1 MTDWDL
7 LMPGIGLTALGIAG
21 VGLSLAGIAATFLEG
36 MHAVS
41 LLAMFIGLIF
51 LVQGLFKDGFPSSP
65 RAKSATF
72 IVLGFLVTFGIAA
85 AITVSA
91 RVPSIYAYI
100 VLMMIIFI
108 PVSIL
113 ALASYKKTPYL
124 RNLGII
130 LIGVAIVGGST
141 FYALGVVAPKSSA
154 LAGQNGTGSTAH
166 NATATNVTLSKGAPI
181 TRVTILPGAS
191 AKGNPNFD
199 PKVLNVAKGGGI
211 IWTNNDNDRHTVT
224 SFTDSGKSF
233 DSSLIMP
240 KKTFAL
246 NTAKLTEK
254 TYDYFCTLHP
264 FMKAKFTIG
273 GSR

>member
-21 VGLSLAGIAATFLEG
+21 VALSLAGIAATFLEG

-41 LLAMFIGLIF
+41 LLAMFLGLIF

-65 RAKSATF
+65 KAKSATI
-72 IVLGFLVTFGIAA
+72 IVLGFLITFGIAA

-91 RVPSIYAYI
+91 HVPSIYAYI
-100 VLMMIIFI
+100 VLMMIIFV

-113 ALASYKKTPYL
+113 AIASFKKTPYL

-130 LIGVAIVGGST
+130 LIGVAIVAGST
-141 FYALGVVAPKSSA
+141 FYALGVAPKSSA
-154 LAGQNGTGSTAH
+154 QPGHNVTGIITH
-166 NATATNVTLSKGAPI
+166 NATATNVTLSKGAP
-181 TRVTILPGAS
+181 TKMVTILPGAS

-199 PKVLNVAKGGGI
+199 PKVLNVPKAGGI
-211 IWTNNDNDRHTVT
+211 IWTNNDTVPHTVT

-233 DSSLIMP
+233 DSALIMP

-264 FMKAKFTIG
+264 FMKAKFNIQ
-273 GSR
+273 

>member
-21 VGLSLAGIAATFLEG
+21 VALSLAGIAATFLEG

-41 LLAMFIGLIF
+41 LLAMFLGLIF

-65 RAKSATF
+65 KAKSATI
-72 IVLGFLVTFGIAA
+72 IVLGFLITFGIAA

-91 RVPSIYAYI
+91 HVPSIYAYI
-100 VLMMIIFI
+100 VLMMIIFV

-113 ALASYKKTPYL
+113 AIASFKKTPYL

-130 LIGVAIVGGST
+130 LIGVAIVAGST
-141 FYALGVVAPKSSA
+141 FYALGVAPKSSA
-154 LAGQNGTGSTAH
+154 QPGHNVTGIITH
-166 NATATNVTLSKGAPI
+166 NATATNVTLSKSTP
-181 TRVTILPGAS
+181 TKMVTILPGAS

-199 PKVLNVAKGGGI
+199 PKVLNVPKAGGI
-211 IWTNNDNDRHTVT
+211 IWTNNDNVPHTVT

-233 DSSLIMP
+233 DSALIMP
-240 KKTFAL
+240 KKTFVL

-264 FMKAKFTIG
+264 FMKAKFNIQ
-273 GSR
+273 

>member
-7 LMPGIGLTALGIAG
+7 LLPGIGLTALGIAG

-36 MHAVS
+36 MHAVT

-72 IVLGFLVTFGIAA
+72 IILGFLVTFGIAA
-85 AITVSA
+85 AISVSA
-91 RVPSIYAYI
+91 HVPSIYAYI

-113 ALASYKKTPYL
+113 AIASYKRTPYL

-130 LIGVAIVGGST
+130 LIGAAIVGGST
-141 FYALGVVAPKSSA
+141 FYALGMVAPKSSA
-154 LAGQNGTGSTAH
+154 RAEQNGTSSITG
-166 NATATNVTLSKGAPI
+166 NVPLSKGAPI
-181 TRVTILPGAS
+181 VKVMIHPGAS
-191 AKGNPNFD
+191 ANGNPNFD
-199 PKVLNVAKGGGI
+199 PKIINVSKRGGI
-211 IWTNNDNDRHTVT
+211 IWTNNDNVPHTVT

-240 KKTFAL
+240 KKTYAL

-254 TYDYFCTLHP
+254 TYDYFCTIHP
-264 FMKAKFTIG
+264 FMKAKFTISG
-273 GSR
+273 